1 MAYEYLTMVTSF
13 VMFFMIGVTLSI
25 HPASIMVGSNTYIE
39 SQSKW
44 TRWNGYIIFVLLLF
58 VMDLFL
64 TNAVYLAFYDIYG
77 NLMNI
82 GHLDV
87 DFMDIFFSESFQVIV
102 AIIFLLV
109 LFQVLG
115 LVDVAHGERNLSFYY
130 SQVESGKDQPSL
142 MERYM
147 EGEKVSLGASII
159 GLLYMLWM
167 IKRSMWTYIVCVVWF
182 KVLAMLVNVLVSPVI
197 NRIMHEN
204 NELSTH
210 LLLDPY
216 IISYVV
222 AGFLWGHVALHHD
235 FSKLSGLAKS
245 VAISLVPRLS
255 VLVGAVL
262 FIALALAIILV
273 PITWDIVVDILTSK

>member
-1 MAYEYLTMVTSF
+1 MAYEFLTMFTSF
-13 VMFFMIGVTLSI
+13 IMFFMIGVTLSI
-25 HPASIMVGSNTYIE
+25 HPASIMVGTNTYIE
-39 SQSKW
+39 SQGKW

-64 TNAVYLAFYDIYG
+64 TNAIYLAYYDVYG

-82 GHLDV
+82 GHLGV
-87 DFMDIFFSESFQVIV
+87 DFMDVFFSESFQIV
-102 AIIFLLV
+102 VAVLFLLV

-130 SQVESGKDQPSL
+130 SQVEEGKEQPSW

-147 EGEKVSLGASII
+147 EREKGSLGASII

-167 IKRSMWTYIVCVVWF
+167 TKRSLWTYILCVVWF
-182 KVLAMLVNVLVSPVI
+182 KVLAMLVNVLVSPVM

-204 NELSTH
+204 HELSTH

-216 IISYVV
+216 VVSYVV

-235 FSKLSGLAKS
+235 FSKVYSLARS
-245 VAISLVPRLS
+245 VVISLVPRLS

-262 FIALALAIILV
+262 FIAFALAIILV
-273 PITWDIVVDILTSK
+273 PITWDVVVDVLTSK

>member
-13 VMFFMIGVTLSI
+13 IIFFMIGVTLSI
-25 HPASIMVGSNTYIE
+25 HPASIMVGMNTYIE

-58 VMDLFL
+58 VMDIFL

-87 DFMDIFFSESFQVIV
+87 DFMAIFFSESFQILV
-102 AIIFLLV
+102 AVLFLLV

-130 SQVESGKDQPSL
+130 SQVEVGKAPLSW

-147 EGEKVSLGASII
+147 ESEKGSLGASII

-167 IKRSMWTYIVCVVWF
+167 TKRSMWTYIVCVVWL

-204 NELSTH
+204 NELATH
-210 LLLDPY
+210 VILDPY
-216 IISYVV
+216 VISYVV
-222 AGFLWGHVALHHD
+222 AGFLWGHVVLHHD
-235 FSKLSGLAKS
+235 LSKASRLAKS
-245 VAISLVPRLS
+245 VVISLVPRLS
-255 VLVGAVL
+255 VLVGALL
-262 FIALALAIILV
+262 FIGLALAIILM
-273 PITWDIVVDILTSK
+273 PITWDIVVDVLTSK

>member
-13 VMFFMIGVTLSI
+13 IMFFMIGVTLSI

-64 TNAVYLAFYDIYG
+64 TNAIYLAFYDIYG

-102 AIIFLLV
+102 AIMFLLV

-115 LVDVAHGERNLSFYY
+115 LVDVAHGERNLFFYY
-130 SQVESGKDQPSL
+130 SQVESGKNQPSW
-142 MERYM
+142 MERYI
-147 EGEKVSLGASII
+147 EGEKGSLGASII

-167 IKRSMWTYIVCVVWF
+167 TKRSMWTYIVCVVWF

-245 VAISLVPRLS
+245 VVISLVPRLS

>member
-1 MAYEYLTMVTSF
+1 MVTSF
-13 VMFFMIGVTLSI
+13 ITFFMIGVTLSI
-25 HPASIMVGSNTYIE
+25 HPASIMVGTNTYIE

-44 TRWNGYIIFVLLLF
+44 TRWNGYIIFVLILF

-82 GHLDV
+82 GQLDV
-87 DFMDIFFSESFQVIV
+87 NFMDIFFSESFQVVV
-102 AIIFLLV
+102 AVLFLLV
-109 LFQVLG
+109 VFQVLG

-130 SQVESGKDQPSL
+130 SQVETGKKSPSW

-147 EGEKVSLGASII
+147 ESEKGSLGASII
-159 GLLYMLWM
+159 GHLYMLWM
-167 IKRSMWTYIVCVVWF
+167 TKRSMWTYIVCVVWF

-197 NRIMHEN
+197 NRIMHTN
-204 NELSTH
+204 NELATH
-210 LLLDPY
+210 VILDPY
-216 IISYVV
+216 IISYVL

-235 FSKLSGLAKS
+235 LSKAYRWAKS
-245 VAISLVPRLS
+245 IVISLVPRLS

-262 FIALALAIILV
+262 FIGLSLAIIFV
-273 PITWDIVVDILTSK
+273 PITWNVVVNVLTSK

>member
-13 VMFFMIGVTLSI
+13 IMFFMIGVTLSI

-58 VMDLFL
+58 VMDQFL

-102 AIIFLLV
+102 AIMFLLV

-130 SQVESGKDQPSL
+130 SQVESGKDQPSW

-147 EGEKVSLGASII
+147 ESEKGSLGASII

-167 IKRSMWTYIVCVVWF
+167 TKRSMWTYIVCVVWF

-245 VAISLVPRLS
+245 VVISLVPRLS

>member
-13 VMFFMIGVTLSI
+13 IMFFMIGVTLSI

-58 VMDLFL
+58 VMDIFL
-64 TNAVYLAFYDIYG
+64 TNAIYLAFYDIYG

-87 DFMDIFFSESFQVIV
+87 DFMDIFFSESFQVMV
-102 AIIFLLV
+102 ALVFLLV

-115 LVDVAHGERNLSFYY
+115 FVDVAHGERNLSFYY
-130 SQVESGKDQPSL
+130 SQVESGKDQPSW

-147 EGEKVSLGASII
+147 EGEKGSLGASII

-167 IKRSMWTYIVCVVWF
+167 TKRSMWTYIVCVVWF

-197 NRIMHEN
+197 NRIVHEN

-245 VAISLVPRLS
+245 VVISLVPRLS

>member
-1 MAYEYLTMVTSF
+1 
-13 VMFFMIGVTLSI
+13 MFFMIGVTLSI
-25 HPASIMVGSNTYIE
+25 HPASIMVGTNTYIE

-44 TRWNGYIIFVLLLF
+44 TRWNGYIIFVLLLL

-64 TNAVYLAFYDIYG
+64 TNAGYLAFYDIYG

-82 GHLDV
+82 GHLDI
-87 DFMDIFFSESFQVIV
+87 DFMDIFFSESFQVMVVIL
-102 AIIFLLV
+102 FLLV
-109 LFQVLG
+109 VFQVLG
-115 LVDVAHGERNLSFYY
+115 LVDVAHGERNLSFHY
-130 SQVESGKDQPSL
+130 SQVEADKEQPSW
-142 MERYM
+142 MERYL
-147 EGEKVSLGASII
+147 EAEKGSLGASII

-167 IKRSMWTYIVCVVWF
+167 TKRSMWTYIICIVWF

-216 IISYVV
+216 VISYVV

-235 FSKLSGLAKS
+235 LSKLSGLDKS
-245 VAISLVPRLS
+245 AVISLVPRITAF
-255 VLVGAVL
+255 VGAVL
-262 FIALALAIILV
+262 FIGLALAIILM
-273 PITWDIVVDILTSK
+273 PITWDVVVNVLTSK

>member
-13 VMFFMIGVTLSI
+13 IIFFMIGVTLSI
-25 HPASIMVGSNTYIE
+25 HPASIMVGMNTYIE

-58 VMDLFL
+58 VMDIFL

-87 DFMDIFFSESFQVIV
+87 DFMAIFFSESFQILV
-102 AIIFLLV
+102 AVLFLLV

-130 SQVESGKDQPSL
+130 SQVEVGKAPLSW

-147 EGEKVSLGASII
+147 ESEKGSLGASII

-167 IKRSMWTYIVCVVWF
+167 TKRSMWTYIVCVVWF

-204 NELSTH
+204 NELATH
-210 LLLDPY
+210 VILDPY
-216 IISYVV
+216 VISYVV
-222 AGFLWGHVALHHD
+222 AGFLWGHVVLHHD
-235 FSKLSGLAKS
+235 LSKASRLAKS
-245 VAISLVPRLS
+245 VVISLVPRLS
-255 VLVGAVL
+255 VLVGALL
-262 FIALALAIILV
+262 FIGLTLAIILM
-273 PITWDIVVDILTSK
+273 PITWDIVVDVLTSK

>member
-13 VMFFMIGVTLSI
+13 IMFFMIGVTLSI

-102 AIIFLLV
+102 AIMFLLV

-115 LVDVAHGERNLSFYY
+115 LVDIAHGERNLSFYY
-130 SQVESGKDQPSL
+130 SQVESGKNQPSW

-147 EGEKVSLGASII
+147 EGEKGSLGASII

-167 IKRSMWTYIVCVVWF
+167 TKRSMWTYIVCVVWF

-262 FIALALAIILV
+262 FITLALAIILV

>member
-1 MAYEYLTMVTSF
+1 MVTSF
-13 VMFFMIGVTLSI
+13 ITFFMIGVTLSI
-25 HPASIMVGSNTYIE
+25 HPASIMVGTNTYIE

-77 NLMNI
+77 NLSSVDYLNF
-82 GHLDV
+82 
-87 DFMDIFFSESFQVIV
+87 DFMDVFFSESFQIV
-102 AIIFLLV
+102 VGVLFLLV

-130 SQVESGKDQPSL
+130 SQVESGKEPPSW

-147 EGEKVSLGASII
+147 ERGKGSLGASII
-159 GLLYMLWM
+159 GYLYMLWM
-167 IKRSMWTYIVCVVWF
+167 TKRSLWTYIVCVVWF

-197 NRIMHEN
+197 NRIMHTN
-204 NELSTH
+204 NELATH
-210 LLLDPY
+210 VILDPY
-216 IISYVV
+216 IISYIL

-235 FSKLSGLAKS
+235 LSEAYRLAKS
-245 VAISLVPRLS
+245 VVISLVPRLS

-262 FIALALAIILV
+262 FIGLSLAIIFV
-273 PITWDIVVDILTSK
+273 PITWDVVVDVLTSK

>member
-1 MAYEYLTMVTSF
+1 
-13 VMFFMIGVTLSI
+13 MFFMIGVTLSI
-25 HPASIMVGSNTYIE
+25 HPASIMVGTNTYIE
-39 SQSKW
+39 SQNKW

-58 VMDLFL
+58 MLDVFL

-77 NLMNI
+77 NLLSIDYLNF
-82 GHLDV
+82 
-87 DFMDIFFSESFQVIV
+87 DFMDVFFSESFQIV
-102 AIIFLLV
+102 VAVLFFLV

-130 SQVESGKDQPSL
+130 SQVEAGKDPPSW

-147 EGEKVSLGASII
+147 ESEKGSLGASII

-167 IKRSMWTYIVCVVWF
+167 TKRSMWTYMVCVVWF

-197 NRIMHEN
+197 NRIMHTN
-204 NELSTH
+204 NELATH
-210 LLLDPY
+210 VILDPY
-216 IISYVV
+216 IISYVL

-235 FSKLSGLAKS
+235 LNKAYRLAKS
-245 VAISLVPRLS
+245 VVISLVPRLS

-262 FIALALAIILV
+262 FIGLSLAIIFV
-273 PITWDIVVDILTSK
+273 PITWDVVVDVLTSK

>member
-102 AIIFLLV
+102 AIMFLLV

-115 LVDVAHGERNLSFYY
+115 LVDIAHGERNLSFYY
-130 SQVESGKDQPSL
+130 SQVDEGKEQLSW

-147 EGEKVSLGASII
+147 EREKGSLGASII

-167 IKRSMWTYIVCVVWF
+167 TKRSMWTYIVCAVWF
-182 KVLAMLVNVLVSPVI
+182 KVLAMLMNVLVSPVI

-204 NELSTH
+204 HELSTH

-216 IISYVV
+216 IVSYVV

-235 FSKLSGLAKS
+235 FSKVSGLAKS
-245 VAISLVPRLS
+245 VLISLVPRLS

>member
-1 MAYEYLTMVTSF
+1 MAYEYLKMVTSF
-13 VMFFMIGVTLSI
+13 IMFFMIGVTLSI

-64 TNAVYLAFYDIYG
+64 TNAIYLAFYDIYG

-102 AIIFLLV
+102 AIMFLLV

-115 LVDVAHGERNLSFYY
+115 LVDVAHGERNLFFYY
-130 SQVESGKDQPSL
+130 SQVESGKNQPSW
-142 MERYM
+142 MERYI
-147 EGEKVSLGASII
+147 EGEKGSLGASII

-167 IKRSMWTYIVCVVWF
+167 TKRSMWTYIVCVVWF

>member
-1 MAYEYLTMVTSF
+1 MVTSF
-13 VMFFMIGVTLSI
+13 ITFFMIGVTLSI
-25 HPASIMVGSNTYIE
+25 HPASIMVGTNTYIE

-77 NLMNI
+77 NLSSVDYLNF
-82 GHLDV
+82 
-87 DFMDIFFSESFQVIV
+87 DFMDVFFSESFQIV
-102 AIIFLLV
+102 VVVLFLLV

-130 SQVESGKDQPSL
+130 SQVESGKEPPSW

-147 EGEKVSLGASII
+147 ERGKGSLGASII
-159 GLLYMLWM
+159 GYLYMLWM
-167 IKRSMWTYIVCVVWF
+167 TKRSLWTYIVCVVWF

-197 NRIMHEN
+197 NRIMHTN
-204 NELSTH
+204 NELATH
-210 LLLDPY
+210 VILDPY
-216 IISYVV
+216 IISYVL

-235 FSKLSGLAKS
+235 LSKVYRLAKS
-245 VAISLVPRLS
+245 VVISLVPRLS
-255 VLVGAVL
+255 VLMGAVL
-262 FIALALAIILV
+262 FIGLSLAIIFM
-273 PITWDIVVDILTSK
+273 PITWDVVVDVLTSK

>member
-13 VMFFMIGVTLSI
+13 IIFFMIGVTLSI
-25 HPASIMVGSNTYIE
+25 HPASIMVGMNTYIE

-58 VMDLFL
+58 VMDIFL

-87 DFMDIFFSESFQVIV
+87 DFMAIFFSESFQILV
-102 AIIFLLV
+102 AVLFLLV

-130 SQVESGKDQPSL
+130 SQVEVGKAPLSW

-147 EGEKVSLGASII
+147 ESEKGSLGASII

-167 IKRSMWTYIVCVVWF
+167 TKRSMWTYIVCVVWF

-204 NELSTH
+204 NELATH
-210 LLLDPY
+210 VILDPY
-216 IISYVV
+216 VISYVV
-222 AGFLWGHVALHHD
+222 AGFLWGHVVLHHD
-235 FSKLSGLAKS
+235 LSKASRLAKS
-245 VAISLVPRLS
+245 VVISLVPRLS
-255 VLVGAVL
+255 VLVGALL
-262 FIALALAIILV
+262 FIGLALAIILM
-273 PITWDIVVDILTSK
+273 PITWEIVVDVLTSK

>member
-13 VMFFMIGVTLSI
+13 IMFFMIGVTLSI

-102 AIIFLLV
+102 AIMFLLV

-130 SQVESGKDQPSL
+130 SQVESGKDQPSW

-147 EGEKVSLGASII
+147 EGEKGSLGASII

-167 IKRSMWTYIVCVVWF
+167 TKRSMWTYIVCVVWF

-262 FIALALAIILV
+262 FIVLALAIILV

>member
-1 MAYEYLTMVTSF
+1 MVYEYITMGTSF
-13 VMFFMIGVTLSI
+13 IMFFMIGVILSI

-102 AIIFLLV
+102 AIMFLLV

-130 SQVESGKDQPSL
+130 SQVESGKDQPSW

-147 EGEKVSLGASII
+147 ESEKGSLGASII

-167 IKRSMWTYIVCVVWF
+167 TKRSMWTYIVCVVWF

-245 VAISLVPRLS
+245 VVISLVPRLS

>member
-1 MAYEYLTMVTSF
+1 
-13 VMFFMIGVTLSI
+13 MFFMIGVTLSI
-25 HPASIMVGSNTYIE
+25 RPASIMVGTNTYIE
-39 SQSKW
+39 SQGKW

-58 VMDLFL
+58 VMDLLL

-82 GHLDV
+82 GYLDV
-87 DFMDIFFSESFQVIV
+87 DFMDIFFSESFRVVV
-102 AIIFLLV
+102 ALVFLLV

-115 LVDVAHGERNLSFYY
+115 LVDIAHGERNLSFYY
-130 SQVESGKDQPSL
+130 SQVEAGKEQPSW

-147 EGEKVSLGASII
+147 EREKGSLGASII

-167 IKRSMWTYIVCVVWF
+167 TKRSLWTYIVCVVWF
-182 KVLAMLVNVLVSPVI
+182 KVIVMLVNVLVSPLI

-204 NELSTH
+204 HELSTH

-216 IISYVV
+216 VVSYVV

-235 FSKLSGLAKS
+235 LSKVSGLAKS
-245 VAISLVPRLS
+245 VIISLIPRLS
-255 VLVGAVL
+255 VLAGAVL
-262 FIALALAIILV
+262 FIGLALAIILV
-273 PITWDIVVDILTSK
+273 PITWDMVVDVFTSK

>member
-13 VMFFMIGVTLSI
+13 IMFFMIGVTLSI

-102 AIIFLLV
+102 AIMFLLV

-130 SQVESGKDQPSL
+130 SQVESGKDQPSW

-147 EGEKVSLGASII
+147 ESEKGSLGASII
-159 GLLYMLWM
+159 ELLYMLWM
-167 IKRSMWTYIVCVVWF
+167 TKRSMWTYIVCVVWF

-245 VAISLVPRLS
+245 VVISLVPRLS

>member
-13 VMFFMIGVTLSI
+13 IMFFMIGVTLSI
-25 HPASIMVGSNTYIE
+25 HPASIMVGTNTYIE
-39 SQSKW
+39 SQGKW
-44 TRWNGYIIFVLLLF
+44 TRWNGYTIFVLLLF

-82 GHLDV
+82 GRLDV

-102 AIIFLLV
+102 AIVFLLV

-115 LVDVAHGERNLSFYY
+115 LVDIAHGERNLSFYY
-130 SQVESGKDQPSL
+130 SQVEAGKEQPSW

-147 EGEKVSLGASII
+147 ESEKGSLGASII

-167 IKRSMWTYIVCVVWF
+167 TKRSLWTYIICAVWL

-204 NELSTH
+204 HELSTH

-216 IISYVV
+216 VVSYVV

-235 FSKLSGLAKS
+235 FSKVSGLAKS
-245 VAISLVPRLS
+245 VLISLVPRLS

-262 FIALALAIILV
+262 FIGLALAIILV
-273 PITWDIVVDILTSK
+273 PITWDVVVDVLTSK

>member
-1 MAYEYLTMVTSF
+1 
-13 VMFFMIGVTLSI
+13 MFFMIGVTLSI
-25 HPASIMVGSNTYIE
+25 QPASIMVGSNTYIE
-39 SQSKW
+39 LQSKW

-102 AIIFLLV
+102 AIMFLLV

-115 LVDVAHGERNLSFYY
+115 FVDVAHGERNLSFYY
-130 SQVESGKDQPSL
+130 SQVESGKDQPSW

-147 EGEKVSLGASII
+147 EGEKGSLGASII

-167 IKRSMWTYIVCVVWF
+167 TKRSMWTYIVCVVWF

>member
-13 VMFFMIGVTLSI
+13 IMFFMIGVTLSI

-82 GHLDV
+82 GHFDV

-102 AIIFLLV
+102 AIMFLLV

-130 SQVESGKDQPSL
+130 SQVESGKDQPSW

-147 EGEKVSLGASII
+147 EGEKGSLGTSII

-167 IKRSMWTYIVCVVWF
+167 TKRSMWTYIVCVVWF

>member
-13 VMFFMIGVTLSI
+13 IMFFMIGVTLSI

-102 AIIFLLV
+102 AIMFLLV

-130 SQVESGKDQPSL
+130 SQVESGKNQPSW

-147 EGEKVSLGASII
+147 EGEKGSLGASII

-167 IKRSMWTYIVCVVWF
+167 TKRSMWTYIVCVVWF

-245 VAISLVPRLS
+245 VVISLVPRLS

-262 FIALALAIILV
+262 FNALALAIILV

>member
-13 VMFFMIGVTLSI
+13 IMFFMIGVTLSI

-102 AIIFLLV
+102 AIMFLLV

-130 SQVESGKDQPSL
+130 SQVESGKDQPSW

-147 EGEKVSLGASII
+147 ESEKGSLGASII

-167 IKRSMWTYIVCVVWF
+167 TKRSMWTYIVCVVWF

-245 VAISLVPRLS
+245 VVISLVPRLS

-262 FIALALAIILV
+262 FIALALAIILL
-273 PITWDIVVDILTSK
+273 PITCDMVVDILTSK

>member
-13 VMFFMIGVTLSI
+13 IMFFMIGVTLSI

-102 AIIFLLV
+102 AIMFLLV

-130 SQVESGKDQPSL
+130 SQVESGKNQPSW

-147 EGEKVSLGASII
+147 EGEKGSLGASII

-167 IKRSMWTYIVCVVWF
+167 TKRSMWTYIVCVVWF

-235 FSKLSGLAKS
+235 FSKLSGLAKG
-245 VAISLVPRLS
+245 VVISLVPRLS

>member
-1 MAYEYLTMVTSF
+1 
-13 VMFFMIGVTLSI
+13 MIGVTLSI
-25 HPASIMVGSNTYIE
+25 HPASIMVGTNTYIE

-77 NLMNI
+77 NLSSVDYLNF
-82 GHLDV
+82 
-87 DFMDIFFSESFQVIV
+87 DFMDVFFSESFQIV
-102 AIIFLLV
+102 VVVLFLLV

-130 SQVESGKDQPSL
+130 SQVESGKEPPSW

-147 EGEKVSLGASII
+147 ESEKGSLGASII
-159 GLLYMLWM
+159 GHLYMLWM
-167 IKRSMWTYIVCVVWF
+167 TKRSMWTYIVCVVWF

-197 NRIMHEN
+197 NRIMHTN
-204 NELSTH
+204 NELATH
-210 LLLDPY
+210 VILDPY
-216 IISYVV
+216 IISYIL

-235 FSKLSGLAKS
+235 FSKAYRLAKS
-245 VAISLVPRLS
+245 VVISLVPRLS
-255 VLVGAVL
+255 VLMGAVL
-262 FIALALAIILV
+262 FIGLSLAIIFV
-273 PITWDIVVDILTSK
+273 PITWDVVVDVLTSK

>member
-13 VMFFMIGVTLSI
+13 IMFFMIGVTLSI

-64 TNAVYLAFYDIYG
+64 TNAIYLAFYDIYG

-102 AIIFLLV
+102 AIMFLLV

-115 LVDVAHGERNLSFYY
+115 LVDVAHGERNLFFYY
-130 SQVESGKDQPSL
+130 SQVESGKNQPSW
-142 MERYM
+142 MERYI
-147 EGEKVSLGASII
+147 EGEKGSLGASII

-167 IKRSMWTYIVCVVWF
+167 TKRSMWTYIVCVVWF

-273 PITWDIVVDILTSK
+273 PITWDVVVNVLTSK

>member
-13 VMFFMIGVTLSI
+13 IMFFMIGVTLSI

-82 GHLDV
+82 GHFDV

-102 AIIFLLV
+102 AIMFLLV

-130 SQVESGKDQPSL
+130 SQVESGKDQPSW

-147 EGEKVSLGASII
+147 EGEKGSLGASII

-167 IKRSMWTYIVCVVWF
+167 TKRSMWTYIVCVVWF

>member
-13 VMFFMIGVTLSI
+13 IMFFMIGVILSI

-102 AIIFLLV
+102 AIMFLLV

-115 LVDVAHGERNLSFYY
+115 LVDIAHGERNLSFYY
-130 SQVESGKDQPSL
+130 SQVESGKNQPSW

-147 EGEKVSLGASII
+147 EGEKGSLGASII

-167 IKRSMWTYIVCVVWF
+167 TKRSMWTYIVCIVWF

-245 VAISLVPRLS
+245 VVISLVPRLS
-255 VLVGAVL
+255 VLVGAIL

>member
-13 VMFFMIGVTLSI
+13 IMFFMIGVTLSI

-77 NLMNI
+77 NLKNI

-87 DFMDIFFSESFQVIV
+87 NFMDIFFSESFQVIV
-102 AIIFLLV
+102 AIMFLLV

-130 SQVESGKDQPSL
+130 SQVESGKNQPSW

-147 EGEKVSLGASII
+147 EGEKGSLGASII

-167 IKRSMWTYIVCVVWF
+167 TKRSMWTYIVCVVWF

-245 VAISLVPRLS
+245 VVISLVPRLS

>member
-102 AIIFLLV
+102 AIMFLLV

-130 SQVESGKDQPSL
+130 SQVESGKDQPSW

-147 EGEKVSLGASII
+147 EGEKGSLGESII

-167 IKRSMWTYIVCVVWF
+167 TKRSMWTYIVCVVWF

-273 PITWDIVVDILTSK
+273 PITWNIVVDILTSK